1 MNDEV
6 RVVVV
11 FLLTANGG
19 GYDVRQFEDVYVNV
33 RVPIRRLLPQLLAE
47 FSKEINIDW
56 SPDDVDI
63 LVQNPDGSSSL
74 SNGTIREDCKIMIM
88 PKYGTKNLVRRG
100 R

>member
-19 GYDVRQFEDVYVNV
+19 GYNVKQFEDVYVNV
-33 RVPIRRLLPQLLAE
+33 RVPIRRLLPQLLTE

-56 SPDDVDI
+56 SPDDLEI
-63 LVQNPDGSSSL
+63 LVQMPDGSSL
-74 SNGTIREDCKIMIM
+74 SNGTIREDCKILIM
-88 PKYGTKNLVRRG
+88 PKYDTKNLVRRG